1 MAGVTLKQAEDGLR
15 LKRHKLRI
23 DTPGGKMETVIDDP
37 GESRRGL
44 LLVAHPHPLQG
55 GSMDNKVVHT
65 IARVATDH
73 GYVAVRPNFRG
84 VGMSEG
90 EYDKGIGESED
101 MLAIIDFVSR
111 NYPGLPWCL
120 AGFSFGAYVQH
131 RVAKRI
137 QTGCVLLVAPAVNL
151 YEFDAPEPGTSIIHG
166 DLDEVVPYPEALA
179 WASRHDVPLKVI
191 HGSDHF
197 FHGKLNELKQALEE
211 LCPW

>member
-1 MAGVTLKQAEDGLR
+1 MTGIGLKQPEDGLR

-23 DTPGGKMETVIDDP
+23 DTPGGRMETVIDDP

-44 LLVAHPHPLQG
+44 LLIAHPHPLQG
-55 GSMDNKVVHT
+55 GSLDNKVVHT

-90 EYDKGIGESED
+90 EYDGGLGETED
-101 MLAIIDFVSR
+101 LIAIVGFVAKS
-111 NYPGLPWCL
+111 YPDLPWCL

-131 RVAKRI
+131 RVAKYVPSR
-137 QTGCVLLVAPAVNL
+137 CVLLVAPAVNL
-151 YEFDAPEPGTSIIHG
+151 YPFDAPVPGTAIIHG
-166 DLDEVVPYPEALA
+166 DMDEVVPYPEVHA
-179 WASRHDVPLKVI
+179 WASQHEVPLKVI
-191 HGSDHF
+191 HGADHF
-197 FHGKLNELKQALEE
+197 FHGRLNDLKRALEE